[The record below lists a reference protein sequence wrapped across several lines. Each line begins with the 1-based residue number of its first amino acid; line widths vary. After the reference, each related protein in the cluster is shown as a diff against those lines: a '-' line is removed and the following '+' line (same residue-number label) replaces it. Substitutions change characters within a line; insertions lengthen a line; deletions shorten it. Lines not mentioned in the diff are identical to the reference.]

1 MGKLSFVLF
10 LVTVMMGVAGRM
22 YYTST
27 QETIMGLNQNIAT
40 LQANV
45 LQVEQA
51 LETSNETIQR
61 QQEEAEQVAEAN
73 ALLRERLEQSETY
86 KNELA
91 GKLSRHNL
99 TQLTLQRPGR
109 IETIVNEATESIF
122 DELEN
127 LTGKPA
133 DISPE

>member
-45 LQVEQA
+45 LQAEQA